1 MVLHTNVGRGGGA
14 LHTFK
19 YILSQ
24 NLVDV
29 QHSARY
35 SIQKLYSGQGVSSK
49 TVIRVGKGQGS
60 LSAYI

>member
-1 MVLHTNVGRGGGA
+1 MVLHTNVGRGGA

-35 SIQKLYSGQGVSSK
+35 SIQKLYSG
-49 TVIRVGKGQGS
+49 
-60 LSAYI
+60 

>member
-35 SIQKLYSGQGVSSK
+35 SIRFILGRVFRQKQGLVLE
-49 TVIRVGKGQGS
+49 KGRA
-60 LSAYI
+60 L